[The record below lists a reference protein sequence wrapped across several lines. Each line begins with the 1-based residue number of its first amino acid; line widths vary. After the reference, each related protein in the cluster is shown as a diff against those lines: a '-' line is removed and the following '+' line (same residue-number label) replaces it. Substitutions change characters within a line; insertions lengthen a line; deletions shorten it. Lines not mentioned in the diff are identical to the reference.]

1 MLSSVRENIKLAE
14 VFNKHI
20 LCMQIL
26 CESGCDLLQLRFWVL
41 RPETGFD
48 GYFSAIT
55 EK

>member
-1 MLSSVRENIKLAE
+1 MLLSVRENIKLAE

-20 LCMQIL
+20 LCMQT
-26 CESGCDLLQLRFWVL
+26 LRVWLWFAAAVFWVL